1 MKTYFG
7 ISRDHSGSMRSI
19 APAAARDYNA
29 LIESIKTESL
39 KTGQDTIVSV
49 VKCGTT
55 YEAIV
60 KREVVNSNVNA
71 LQPVAVRDYDT
82 DGRATPLFD
91 SVGELIDIMSN
102 VPDAH
107 DPNVAFV
114 IMVVTDGGEN
124 SSQRW
129 KNILAAKIQELQ
141 ASDRWTFIFRVPR
154 GYGHHL
160 TTLGVPEGNI
170 LEWDQTTKGV
180 EVASQ
185 HTTQAMSQ
193 FYAARST
200 GQTSTKRF
208 YADLSK
214 VTVNE
219 VKAVLKDISTEVN
232 LWPVA
237 ASEEGDAIR
246 DFVEKRLHGG
256 KLLKGA
262 AFYQLTKGEDKVGAK
277 KKIII
282 RDKKS
287 NALYFG
293 EAARDLLGIPRNV
306 DIKLSPKLL
315 GEYDV
320 FIQSTSVNRKMK
332 ANTQV
337 VYWPDVGVKYKEG
350 PSA

>member
-19 APAAARDYNA
+19 SAAATRDYNA
-29 LIESIKTESL
+29 LIESIKTESQAAN
-39 KTGQDTIVSV
+39 QDTIVSV

-55 YEAIV
+55 RAALV
-60 KREVVNSNVNA
+60 TREIVNSNVSA
-71 LQPVAVRDYDT
+71 LQPLRPVDYDT
-82 DGRATPLFD
+82 DGSATPLFD
-91 SVGELIDIMSN
+91 SVGELINILSS
-102 VPDAH
+102 VPDAN

-124 SSQRW
+124 SSVIW
-129 KNILAAKIQELQ
+129 KNRLAAKIQELQ
-141 ASDRWTFIFRVPR
+141 STDRWTFIFRVPR
-154 GYGHHL
+154 GYAHHL
-160 TTLGVPEGNI
+160 TVLGVPEGNI
-170 LEWDQTTKGV
+170 LEWDQTSRGV

-185 HTTQAMSQ
+185 TTSQAMSQ
-193 FYAARST
+193 FYQARST

-208 YADLSK
+208 YADLSNI
-214 VTVNE
+214 TVNE

-237 ASEEGDAIR
+237 ASEEGMAIR
-246 DFVEKRLHGG
+246 EFVEKRLHGG

-293 EAARDLLGIPRNV
+293 EAARDLIGVPRNV
-306 DIKLSPKLL
+306 DIKLSPKQL

-350 PSA
+350 ISA